1 MSFLRSPQRRWLD
14 LSVGIVLVSMLVFG
28 CVWIYHLN
36 EDARQYTL
44 DSDLAMRGQAVSTDE
59 GCVACHTVDGSPGVG
74 PSWKGMWGRETLLS
88 NGSTVR
94 VDAAYFRESIQNPP
108 LKVVQGYPNIM
119 LHYFLPEEDIVALIA
134 FAQSLS
140 QTTPD

>member
-1 MSFLRSPQRRWLD
+1 MNFLQSPQRRWLD
-14 LSVGIVLVSMLVFG
+14 LSVGIVLMSMLAFG
-28 CVWIYHLN
+28 SSWIYHLN

-44 DSDLAMRGQAVSTDE
+44 DSELAMRGQAVSTNE

-74 PSWKGMWGRETLLS
+74 PSWKNMWGRESQLS

-94 VDAAYFRESIQNPP
+94 VDEAYFRESIQNPP

-119 LHYFLPEEDIVALIA
+119 LHYFLSDEEIDALIA

-140 QTTPD
+140 ETAPD